1 MRQKGTMRLLML
13 FALLAA
19 LTAGAAAADDESPAD
34 GRNLNV
40 SLGPPAD
47 GPADAFGKV
56 DFRQPRDEHK
66 IVYLDVRV
74 RRLLPNR
81 SYYLERAVDTAVDG
95 VCTGTNWLRLG
106 KGLDPEAITTNANGA
121 GRAALFRDLAA
132 VPTGTEFDI
141 RFRVI
146 DAATSGVVLQSHCYQ
161 YTVSQ

>member
-1 MRQKGTMRLLML
+1 MRLLML
-13 FALLAA
+13 CVFALLAT
-19 LTAGAAAADDESPAD
+19 LTAGAAAADNENAD
-34 GRNLNV
+34 RGRNLNV

-47 GPADAFGKV
+47 GPADASGKV

-81 SYYLERAVDTAVDG
+81 SYYLERAVDMPVDG
-95 VCTGTNWLRLG
+95 VCTGTNWLTLG
-106 KGLDPEAITTNANGA
+106 KGPVPEPIATNANGT

-161 YTVSQ
+161 FTVSQ